1 MQSNCHQTSVLD
13 QIFREINLLVHVFA
27 PPCFLLDSYLK
38 NDPISRRTI
47 KDRNSMDSLELK
59 TNDPELQLTK
69 EDLQKVEE
77 LTGQIKLNSPNDVVS
92 YGASAQAKV
101 SEFADKVLSEIKT
114 KDSGYAGELLNN
126 LLFKIKDLNLDS
138 FAGEGG
144 TLSKIPLIGGLFDAS
159 RKFLAKFED
168 LQSQIEKIVDE
179 LHTARTNLTKDIT
192 LLQALYEKNLEYFK
206 EIQVYIAAGDQKVK
220 ELRDKILPEMLEK
233 AKAQGDTLASQQ
245 YQDMVQMVDR
255 FEKKIHDLKLT
266 RILSL
271 QTGPQIRLIQN
282 GNQVL
287 VEKIQSSILNTIPL
301 WKNQI
306 VIALGLLRQRK
317 ALEAQKEVSKTTN
330 DLIQK
335 NAEMLKSGTV
345 EIARESEKGIIEI
358 DTLKS
363 VNQKLI
369 ETITE
374 TLKIQEDGR
383 QKRKSAE
390 QEMIKIESEIKQK
403 LLESK

>member
-1 MQSNCHQTSVLD
+1 
-13 QIFREINLLVHVFA
+13 
-27 PPCFLLDSYLK
+27 
-38 NDPISRRTI
+38 
-47 KDRNSMDSLELK
+47 MDSLELK

-69 EDLQKVEE
+69 EDIQKVEE
-77 LTGQIKLNSPNDVVS
+77 LTGQIKLNNPNDIVS
-92 YGASAQAKV
+92 YGSSAQSKV
-101 SEFADKVLSEIKT
+101 SDFADKVLAEIKT
-114 KDSGYAGELLNN
+114 KDAGYAGDLLNQ
-126 LLFKIKDLNLDS
+126 LLFKIKDLDMDS
-138 FAGEGG
+138 FAGEGS
-144 TLSKIPLIGGLFDAS
+144 TLSKIPLIGGLFDVS

-168 LQSQIEKIVDE
+168 LESQIGKIVDE
-179 LHTARTNLTKDIT
+179 LHSARTNLTKDIT

-206 EIQVYIAAGDQKVK
+206 EIQIYIAAGDKKIQ

-271 QTGPQIRLIQN
+271 QTGPQIRLIQS

-306 VIALGLLRQRK
+306 VIALGLMRQRK
-317 ALEAQKEVSKTTN
+317 ALEAQKQVSQTTN

-345 EIARESEKGIIEI
+345 EIAKESEKGIIEI
-358 DTLKS
+358 ETLKN

-383 QKRKSAE
+383 QKRKLAE
-390 QEMIKIESEIKQK
+390 QEMIKIESDIKQK

>member
-1 MQSNCHQTSVLD
+1 MFLHDEFFCLI
-13 QIFREINLLVHVFA
+13 QIK
-27 PPCFLLDSYLK
+27 K
-38 NDPISRRTI
+38 NDFILG
-47 KDRNSMDSLELK
+47 RNNKGTNRMDSLELK
-59 TNDPELQLTK
+59 NNDPELQLTK
-69 EDLQKVEE
+69 EDIQKVEE
-77 LTGQIKLNSPNDVVS
+77 LTGQIKLNNPNDIVS
-92 YGASAQAKV
+92 YGSSAQAKV
-101 SEFADKVLSEIKT
+101 SDFADKVLSEIKT
-114 KDSGYAGELLNN
+114 KDSGYAGELLNQ
-126 LLFKIKDLNLDS
+126 LLFKIKDLDMDS
-138 FAGEGG
+138 FAGEGS
-144 TLSKIPLIGGLFDAS
+144 TLSKIPLIGSLFDAS

-168 LQSQIEKIVDE
+168 LESQIGKIVDE
-179 LHTARTNLTKDIT
+179 LHSARTNLTKDIT

-206 EIQVYIAAGDQKVK
+206 EIQIFIAAGDKKIQ

-271 QTGPQIRLIQN
+271 QTGPQIRLIQS

-306 VIALGLLRQRK
+306 VIALGLMRQRK
-317 ALEAQKEVSKTTN
+317 ALEAQKQVSKTTN

-345 EIARESEKGIIEI
+345 EIAKESEKGIIEI
-358 DTLKS
+358 ETLKN
-363 VNQKLI
+363 VNQQLI

-383 QKRKSAE
+383 QKRKLAE
-390 QEMIKIESEIKQK
+390 QEMIKIESDIKQK

>member
-1 MQSNCHQTSVLD
+1 
-13 QIFREINLLVHVFA
+13 
-27 PPCFLLDSYLK
+27 
-38 NDPISRRTI
+38 
-47 KDRNSMDSLELK
+47 MDSLELK

-206 EIQVYIAAGDQKVK
+206 EIQVHC
-220 ELRDKILPEMLEK
+220 
-233 AKAQGDTLASQQ
+233 S
-245 YQDMVQMVDR
+245 
-255 FEKKIHDLKLT
+255 
-266 RILSL
+266 
-271 QTGPQIRLIQN
+271 
-282 GNQVL
+282 
-287 VEKIQSSILNTIPL
+287 
-301 WKNQI
+301 W
-306 VIALGLLRQRK
+306 
-317 ALEAQKEVSKTTN
+317 
-330 DLIQK
+330 
-335 NAEMLKSGTV
+335 
-345 EIARESEKGIIEI
+345 
-358 DTLKS
+358 
-363 VNQKLI
+363 
-369 ETITE
+369 
-374 TLKIQEDGR
+374 
-383 QKRKSAE
+383 
-390 QEMIKIESEIKQK
+390 
-403 LLESK
+403 

>member
-1 MQSNCHQTSVLD
+1 
-13 QIFREINLLVHVFA
+13 
-27 PPCFLLDSYLK
+27 
-38 NDPISRRTI
+38 
-47 KDRNSMDSLELK
+47 MDSLELK

-77 LTGQIKLNSPNDVVS
+77 LTGQIKLNNPNDVVS

-138 FAGEGG
+138 FAGEGN

-168 LQSQIEKIVDE
+168 LQSQIEKIVEE

-220 ELRDKILPEMLEK
+220 ELRDKILPEMLAK

-245 YQDMVQMVDR
+245 YQDMIQMVDR

-317 ALEAQKEVSKTTN
+317 ALEAQKQVSKTTN

-335 NAEMLKSGTV
+335 NAEMLKTGTV

-358 DTLKS
+358 
-363 VNQKLI
+363 
-369 ETITE
+369 E
-374 TLKIQEDGR
+374 TLK
-383 QKRKSAE
+383 
-390 QEMIKIESEIKQK
+390 M
-403 LLESK
+403 

>member
-1 MQSNCHQTSVLD
+1 
-13 QIFREINLLVHVFA
+13 
-27 PPCFLLDSYLK
+27 
-38 NDPISRRTI
+38 
-47 KDRNSMDSLELK
+47 MDSLELK
-59 TNDPELQLTK
+59 NNDPELQLTK
-69 EDLQKVEE
+69 EDIQKVEE
-77 LTGQIKLNSPNDVVS
+77 LTGQIKLNNPNDIVS
-92 YGASAQAKV
+92 YGSSAQAKV
-101 SEFADKVLSEIKT
+101 SDFADKVLSEIKT
-114 KDSGYAGELLNN
+114 KDSGYAGELLNQ
-126 LLFKIKDLNLDS
+126 LLFKIKDLDMDS
-138 FAGEGG
+138 FAGEGS
-144 TLSKIPLIGGLFDAS
+144 TLSKIPLIGSLFDAS

-168 LQSQIEKIVDE
+168 LESQIGKIVDE
-179 LHTARTNLTKDIT
+179 LHSARTNLTKDIT

-206 EIQVYIAAGDQKVK
+206 EIQIFIAAGDKKIQ

-271 QTGPQIRLIQN
+271 QTGPQIRLIQS

-306 VIALGLLRQRK
+306 VIALGLMRQRK
-317 ALEAQKEVSKTTN
+317 ALEAQKQVSKTTN

-345 EIARESEKGIIEI
+345 EIAKESEKGIIEI
-358 DTLKS
+358 ETLKN
-363 VNQKLI
+363 VNQQLI

-383 QKRKSAE
+383 QKRKLAE
-390 QEMIKIESEIKQK
+390 QEMIKIESDIKQK

>member
-1 MQSNCHQTSVLD
+1 MD
-13 QIFREINLLVHVFA
+13 RIFGEINFQVRVSA
-27 PPCFLLDSYLK
+27 QSIFLLDSYFK
-38 NDPISRRTI
+38 NDSIFV
-47 KDRNSMDSLELK
+47 RNNKGSKRMDSLELK
-59 TNDPELQLTK
+59 SNDPELQLTK
-69 EDLQKVEE
+69 EDIQKVEE
-77 LTGQIKLNSPNDVVS
+77 LTGQIKLNNPNDIVS
-92 YGASAQAKV
+92 YGSSAQAKV
-101 SEFADKVLSEIKT
+101 SDFADKVLSEIKT
-114 KDSGYAGELLNN
+114 KDSGYAGELLNQ
-126 LLFKIKDLNLDS
+126 LLFKIKDLDMDS
-138 FAGEGG
+138 FAGEGN

-168 LQSQIEKIVDE
+168 LESQIGKIVDE
-179 LHTARTNLTKDIT
+179 LHSARTNLTKDIT

-206 EIQVYIAAGDQKVK
+206 EIQIFIAAGDKKIQ

-271 QTGPQIRLIQN
+271 QTGPQIRLIQS

-306 VIALGLLRQRK
+306 VIALGLMRQRK
-317 ALEAQKEVSKTTN
+317 ALEAQKQVSKTTN

-345 EIARESEKGIIEI
+345 EIAKESEKGIIEI
-358 DTLKS
+358 ETLKN
-363 VNQKLI
+363 VNQQLI

-383 QKRKSAE
+383 QKRKLAE
-390 QEMIKIESEIKQK
+390 QEMIKIESDIKQK